1 VVGIIKKVI
10 VIGLDGLD
18 PGIVSGLLE
27 AGQLPNLARLS
38 ERGGFARVATTRPAQ
53 TPVAWSTFATGTNP
67 GAHGIFDFLRRDPR
81 TYLPDFGLNRF
92 EQKNAFLPPKA
103 VNLRRAM
110 PVWDL
115 LKSAGI
121 SSTVLRCPCTFPPDS
136 MRGRMLSGMGVPDL
150 RGGLGTGTFY
160 TTNEADKPRESENVV
175 RIEPGADGVFCTYVI
190 GPRNPKARAD
200 LRVEISFR
208 VDQEARRIIVLS
220 EGSPRELAV
229 NLSGWSDWLRVKF
242 KLGLLQSIRG
252 MVRFHLV
259 RTEPDLAVYA
269 SPVNFDPDS
278 PFFPISD
285 PAEYAGDLAA
295 RIGLYHTTGMV
306 EDHAGLNNER
316 ISEETFLDQCAIA
329 WRDREAMMLSELES
343 FRSGLFYC
351 LFDTPDRI
359 QHLFWRFRQSD
370 HPANRGKRPAGDF
383 ANVIDDA
390 YRRCDAIVGK
400 ALEHSDS
407 ETLFIALSDHGFNNF
422 ERGVHLNKWLLDNGF
437 LALES
442 GIEAGEGAGD
452 FLRHVDWERTR
463 AYAIGLSGIYLNLK
477 GREARGIVLAEDA
490 GSVKAAIA
498 KGLTGLFDRERRD
511 QIAIER
517 VQPREAVYHGAH
529 VDEAPDL
536 LVDFAPGYRVSWS
549 SSMGGIA
556 LSQLEDNVKKW
567 SGDHIIDPDRVP
579 GVLFMN
585 RPFRGGGARLLDLAP
600 SILAALEVPKGP
612 AMEGESLLS

>member
-1 VVGIIKKVI
+1 
-10 VIGLDGLD
+10 
-18 PGIVSGLLE
+18 
-27 AGQLPNLARLS
+27 
-38 ERGGFARVATTRPAQ
+38 
-53 TPVAWSTFATGTNP
+53 
-67 GAHGIFDFLRRDPR
+67 LRRDPK
-81 TYLPDFGLNRF
+81 TYLPDFGLNRY

-103 VNLRRAM
+103 VNLRRAV

-121 SSTVLRCPCTFPPDS
+121 GSTVLRCPCTFPPDS

-160 TTNEADKPRESENVV
+160 TTSEGAKPRESENVV
-175 RIEPGADGVFCTYVI
+175 RIGPGADGVFCTYLI

-200 LRVEISFR
+200 LRAEISFR
-208 VDQEARRIIVLS
+208 VDQAARRIVVLS

-229 NLSGWSDWLRVKF
+229 NLNGWSDWLRVKF

-285 PAEYAGDLAA
+285 PPEYAGDLAA
-295 RIGLYHTTGMV
+295 RVGLYHTTGMV

-316 ISEETFLDQCAIA
+316 ISEEAFLDQCAIA
-329 WRDREAMMLSELES
+329 WHDREAMMLSELES

-359 QHLFWRFRQSD
+359 QHLFWRYREPN
-370 HPANRGKRPAGDF
+370 HPANRGKPPAG
-383 ANVIDDA
+383 AYASVIDEA
-390 YRRCDAIVGK
+390 YRRCDSIVGK
-400 ALEHSDS
+400 ALEYSDD

-437 LALES
+437 LVLET
-442 GIEAGEGAGD
+442 GIEPGEAAGD
-452 FLRHVDWERTR
+452 FLRHVDWARTR
-463 AYAIGLSGIYLNLK
+463 AYAIGLSGVYVNLK
-477 GREARGIVLAEDA
+477 GREAEGIVSSEDV
-490 GSVKAAIA
+490 GSVKTAIA
-498 KGLTGLFDRERRD
+498 KGLTGLIDPLRGN

-517 VQPREAVYHGAH
+517 VQAREAVYHGAH
-529 VDEAPDL
+529 IDEAPDL

-549 SSMGGIA
+549 SSMGGIGE
-556 LSQLEDNVKKW
+556 SQLEDNVKKW

-579 GVLFMN
+579 GVLFMD
-585 RPFRGGGARLLDLAP
+585 RPFRGEGARLLDLAP
-600 SILAALEVPKGP
+600 SILAALGVPRGP